1 VLPLYFTK
9 FILFDLLICN
19 IVCSFDFLVFFV
31 SSLFRKPKS
40 KQPKTEST
48 QIKSDSSDNDE
59 PRLLEE
65 EESDTEPP
73 SPLSQQSIEAVAND
87 SEEERTDTKNPMYP
101 PPYNPCNN
109 PSFCHVPPTNAIAIS
124 EYQPYPDSYPNPYA
138 YAYQSYSS
146 ENYEE
151 QLAEN
156 IFGVNL
162 DSSNAHYRGDQNE
175 SSSDDFAQNVTDQAF
190 SYDEYYYYR

>member
-1 VLPLYFTK
+1 MGKGLKPVMRW
-9 FILFDLLICN
+9 LLG
-19 IVCSFDFLVFFV
+19 
-31 SSLFRKPKS
+31 KPKS
-40 KQPKTEST
+40 KQPKPEST

-59 PRLLEE
+59 PRLHEE

-73 SPLSQQSIEAVAND
+73 SPVSQQSIEAVADD
-87 SEEERTDTKNPMYP
+87 SEEERPMYP

-109 PSFCHVPPTNAIAIS
+109 PSFYYVPPTNAIAIS

-138 YAYQSYSS
+138 YAYAYAYQSYSS

-151 QLAEN
+151 QLAEG

-162 DSSNAHYRGDQNE
+162 DSSNAHYRGDQNDNA
-175 SSSDDFAQNVTDQAF
+175 SDDFAQSVTNQAF
-190 SYDEYYYYR
+190 CYDENYYPY

>member
-1 VLPLYFTK
+1 MGKGLKPVMRW
-9 FILFDLLICN
+9 LLG
-19 IVCSFDFLVFFV
+19 
-31 SSLFRKPKS
+31 KPKS
-40 KQPKTEST
+40 KQPKPEST
-48 QIKSDSSDNDE
+48 QIESDSSDNDE
-59 PRLLEE
+59 PQLHEE

-73 SPLSQQSIEAVAND
+73 SPVSQQSIEAVADD
-87 SEEERTDTKNPMYP
+87 SEEERPMYP

-109 PSFCHVPPTNAIAIS
+109 PSFCYVPPTNAIAIS
-124 EYQPYPDSYPNPYA
+124 EYQPYPDSYPNAYAYA

-151 QLAEN
+151 QLAEG

-175 SSSDDFAQNVTDQAF
+175 SASDDFAQSVTDQAF
-190 SYDEYYYYR
+190 CYDENYYPY

>member
-1 VLPLYFTK
+1 MLG
-9 FILFDLLICN
+9 
-19 IVCSFDFLVFFV
+19 
-31 SSLFRKPKS
+31 KPKS
-40 KQPKTEST
+40 KQPKPEST
-48 QIKSDSSDNDE
+48 QIESDSSDNDE
-59 PRLLEE
+59 PRLHEE

-73 SPLSQQSIEAVAND
+73 SPVSQQSIEVVADD
-87 SEEERTDTKNPMYP
+87 SEEERPMYP

-109 PSFCHVPPTNAIAIS
+109 PSFCYVPPTNAIAIS
-124 EYQPYPDSYPNPYA
+124 EYLPYPDSYPNP

-151 QLAEN
+151 QLAEG

-162 DSSNAHYRGDQNE
+162 DSSNAHYHGDQNE

-190 SYDEYYYYR
+190 SYDEDYYYR